1 MRLLSIAF
9 VGLALT
15 ACASDTGSGAVSGN
29 VAPLSASSVT
39 EDPIRSAII
48 GASAFFTHPRAN
60 QPAAAAIAI
69 ADIEYLA
76 DAMPANPRYQAAPA
90 ASLTSLQLARQEG
103 RTALGITRNAPNGR
117 VVAGLRDAAV
127 ALNAGDRAA
136 TEAVLPQD
144 IFTLGPDQTISR
156 LSQPPRLRNAVQAF
170 AGLAAIQP

>member
-9 VGLALT
+9 VGLALA
-15 ACASDTGSGAVSGN
+15 ACAPDAGSGAVSGS

-48 GASAFFTHPRAN
+48 DASAFFTHPRAN
-60 QPAAAAIAI
+60 QPAAAANAI

-76 DAMPANPRYQAAPA
+76 DAMPTNPRYQAAPGV
-90 ASLTSLQLARQEG
+90 SLTSLQLARQEG
-103 RTALGITRNAPNGR
+103 RTALGIAPNAPNGQ
-117 VVAGLRDAAV
+117 VAAGLRDAAV

-136 TEAVLPQD
+136 AEAALPQD

-156 LSQPPRLRNAVQAF
+156 LSQPPRVRNAVQAF